1 MFKKNKQILNPNNNL
16 MSIIGKNIKQLR
28 QKNGWSQGE
37 VAKRLK
43 ISIPAFSKI
52 ETGITDINISRL
64 NQIATLFEISMIDII
79 SFGISKSEDID
90 YEEINLLKIKIASQ
104 EEEIINL
111 QKRVIDLYEEI
122 RNK

>member
-1 MFKKNKQILNPNNNL
+1 MFNNNKQFLKPNL
-16 MSIIGKNIKQLR
+16 TIMSSIGKNIRQLR

-37 VAKRLK
+37 VAKRLN

-52 ETGITDINISRL
+52 ETGVTDINFSRL
-64 NQIATLFEISMIDII
+64 DQIARLFEISPLEVISLGYLKLEDVDYQKID
-79 SFGISKSEDID
+79 E
-90 YEEINLLKIKIASQ
+90 LKAKVADQ
-104 EEEIINL
+104 EEEIIKL

>member
-1 MFKKNKQILNPNNNL
+1 MT
-16 MSIIGKNIKQLR
+16 IIGKNIRKLR

-64 NQIATLFEISMIDII
+64 EQIAKLFEVSVLEV
-79 SFGISKSEDID
+79 ISKDGDHTNFGNHSE
-90 YEEINLLKIKIASQ
+90 LSALKVKLTAQ
-104 EEEIINL
+104 EEEIIKL
-111 QKRVIDLYEEI
+111 QKKVIELYEEI
-122 RNK
+122 RKIN